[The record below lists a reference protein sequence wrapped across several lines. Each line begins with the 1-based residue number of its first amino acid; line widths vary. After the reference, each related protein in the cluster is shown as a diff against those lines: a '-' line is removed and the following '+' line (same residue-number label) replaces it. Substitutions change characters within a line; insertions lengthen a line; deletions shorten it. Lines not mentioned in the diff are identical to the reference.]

1 MTINYVNIIVITTI
15 ILKFLFIIF
24 ESVFFNFIIN
34 RKISLLFFIYCFFE
48 SILQI
53 LTIFKNWCIK
63 II

>member
-1 MTINYVNIIVITTI
+1 MTINYVNIIVTTTI

>member
-1 MTINYVNIIVITTI
+1 MTINYTNIIVITTI
-15 ILKFLFIIF
+15 ILAFLFIIF

-34 RKISLLFFIYCFFE
+34 RKISLLFFIYCFFKN
-48 SILQI
+48 ILQI